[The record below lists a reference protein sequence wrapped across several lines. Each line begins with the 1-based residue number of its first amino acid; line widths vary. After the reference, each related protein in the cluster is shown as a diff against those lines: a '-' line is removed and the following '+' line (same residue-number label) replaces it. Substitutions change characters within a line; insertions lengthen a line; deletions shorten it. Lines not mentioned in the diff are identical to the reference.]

1 MKIHLILLFCFSF
14 FFSLNVFSLESETHY
29 WYTHG
34 YYTKSIHALRT
45 ELKTS
50 NSPEKKSRLYFEIAY
65 SYYAMLFVED
75 YKKQLDSAN
84 FFASKKKNF
93 SIEDKVE
100 YAIGLIRYFNY
111 EVKPQESLAIYKKIY
126 PEFHRLDP
134 QRKSVLWI
142 KLYQNI
148 ATTRRNTHAKYAQMN
163 AEYDS
168 AYRLIQK
175 HQLENTTYELDY
187 CKSRGNMNLDRVNPT
202 SDKLF
207 YQEAIYF
214 FEKAIQILKCKN
226 RLNLPVITGFYN
238 SLGLVSYMKSELE
251 ISNAYFDTAYATLLK
266 IKKHH
271 GNDFQGASLN
281 TFNLSTLTRNLLF
294 KKTKNIRLIQEQ
306 LKKLKALIPMY
317 ELYSKKNVDID
328 LLVFT
333 DMYGYSPYNAMVSCY
348 NNLYVKTGKQQFLDS
363 SFYYAEINRTQ
374 WVKKSISYTSFYKKL
389 DKLFV
394 NNNVLIQY
402 GEYGIVHNKYAYAI
416 VKSNLGS
423 NYVNLGK
430 ITDLNLDN
438 LNLGAWN
445 TNSYKSH
452 SEVYFRFFNPLE
464 KYIPTKARK
473 IIITKSSFLDKVNME
488 SLLTDS
494 VISKMNR
501 SFLIYKYPIFTQP
514 SFRLF
519 SEKLDQKIRTVNT
532 TFPSYIES
540 KALSNI
546 HFTKDVFTN
555 WVSTNQ
561 LKKITSPNENADL
574 RLIAAHASSGSHR
587 VDQAYLDKGRTKLSI
602 RRICKRHTPNNL
614 TILAVCEGGVGQ
626 SISSGSSFSIASAY
640 IFSGA
645 SSCVYSNSVLD
656 DKVGAEILADFLQRL
671 KNGEPKDWALRN
683 AKLDYLKHVTSEEGY
698 NPIYWAGLHVMGDV
712 SPVEIG
718 KSYVIWYYI
727 VGLTLLVGVGFVIKK
742 WLRLRSA

>member
-1 MKIHLILLFCFSF
+1 M
-14 FFSLNVFSLESETHY
+14 
-29 WYTHG
+29 
-34 YYTKSIHALRT
+34 
-45 ELKTS
+45 
-50 NSPEKKSRLYFEIAY
+50 
-65 SYYAMLFVED
+65 
-75 YKKQLDSAN
+75 
-84 FFASKKKNF
+84 
-93 SIEDKVE
+93 E

-251 ISNAYFDTAYATLLK
+251 MSNAYFDTAYATLLK